1 MACIS
6 QAKFFKHISYLLS
19 SQGIRIF
26 ESRHS
31 QYSGI
36 TSAQAPARSRSWD
49 VPTAIG
55 RLTSRHFPNPE
66 EEPESVTGR
75 WAPPSP
81 SCMEFWS
88 LYKWPKAGGFFAW
101 GYVAPPF
108 FSGVEWGKN
117 LQLLNWQLGPSCKWG
132 VDLLVHCQ
140 LSQPTRN
147 WAGSQ
152 PKTNRGSLK
161 MPFSVQHTGDRYNM
175 IQHASFSCM
184 NMLQY
189 VTVFHFN
196 LNNNLLN
203 INNYNYNRWF
213 LMFVERWLKRKKFE
227 FGSCQWQK
235 Y

>member
-1 MACIS
+1 MA
-6 QAKFFKHISYLLS
+6 K
-19 SQGIRIF
+19 
-26 ESRHS
+26 
-31 QYSGI
+31 
-36 TSAQAPARSRSWD
+36 
-49 VPTAIG
+49 
-55 RLTSRHFPNPE
+55 
-66 EEPESVTGR
+66 GR
-75 WAPPSP
+75 WVLPGVMGHP
-81 SCMEFWS
+81 
-88 LYKWPKAGGFFAW
+88 L
-101 GYVAPPF
+101 
-108 FSGVEWGKN
+108 FSAEWNGEKTYSF
-117 LQLLNWQLGPSCKWG
+117 LTGSWAHLASGG